1 MLERIIFGLALFHSP
16 AEECAEFC
24 EYIVDCILPA
34 SPNFDKIR

>member
-16 AEECAEFC
+16 AKECAEFC
-24 EYIVDCILPA
+24 EYIVDFILPA